1 MSGRGRATA
10 TAAATEHA
18 DVTTGSL
25 AIAAVTAVLTNVLQ
39 NSLAHGV
46 GSLVG
51 DALVSALPPDRL
63 PTGADERARLN
74 LYLYRVT
81 PSTRWRAAN
90 GAGPAPLALD
100 LHYLL
105 TAYGERDLEA
115 EILLGQAA
123 LTLHATPTLTVAA
136 LDAALQA
143 VALERS
149 GAAAQTRA
157 AFGVP
162 GLAAL
167 LGELTLVLE
176 FLGTEESS
184 RLWSALQARCRPSL
198 AFKVATVTLGGA
210 T

>member
-1 MSGRGRATA
+1 MSPTA
-10 TAAATEHA
+10 SAKDASANL
-18 DVTTGSL
+18 DSL
-25 AIAAVTAVLTNVLQ
+25 AIAAVTAVLKDLLQ

-46 GSLVG
+46 GALVG

-81 PSTRWRAAN
+81 PNTRWRAVAN
-90 GAGPAPLALD
+90 GSGPAPLALD

-123 LTLHATPTLTVAA
+123 LTLHATPMLSVAA
-136 LDAALQA
+136 LDAGLQA
-143 VALERS
+143 VAHERG

-157 AFGVP
+157 AFGAP
-162 GLAAL
+162 GLAER
-167 LGELTLVLE
+167 LGELVLTPE

-184 RLWSALQARCRPSL
+184 RLWSALQSRCRPSL
-198 AFKVATVTLGGA
+198 AFKVATVALGGPP
-210 T
+210 

>member
-1 MSGRGRATA
+1 MS
-10 TAAATEHA
+10 
-18 DVTTGSL
+18 VTTSAADATTNSL
-25 AIAAVTAVLTNVLQ
+25 AIAAVTAVLKDLLQ

-51 DALVSALPPDRL
+51 DATVSALPPDRL

-81 PSTRWRAAN
+81 PNTRWRAARPGSN
-90 GAGPAPLALD
+90 GAGSAPLALD

-123 LTLHATPTLTVAA
+123 LTLHATPRLTLAELEA
-136 LDAALQA
+136 GLQA
-143 VALERS
+143 VAHERG

-157 AFGVP
+157 AFGAP
-162 GLAAL
+162 GLAAR
-167 LGELTLVLE
+167 LGELTLTPE
-176 FLGTEESS
+176 FMATEESS

-198 AFKVATVTLGGA
+198 AFKVETVTLGGSA
-210 T
+210 